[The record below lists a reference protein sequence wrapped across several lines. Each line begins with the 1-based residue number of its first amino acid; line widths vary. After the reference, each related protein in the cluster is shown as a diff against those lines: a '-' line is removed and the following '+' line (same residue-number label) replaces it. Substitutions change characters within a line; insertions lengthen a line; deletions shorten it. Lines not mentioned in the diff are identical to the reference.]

1 MSFSKDSKQKLVA
14 ISAAIIVFLLGVNA
28 FLLYNKYN
36 QDKIIEQQTMD
47 IDEAEKLKADL
58 EKQYYESLTE
68 LEEMKGNNEELNA
81 LIDQQKAELKEQKD
95 KIGRMIRSGKSNKKE
110 LANAREQMSQMR
122 TQMDQYLSEIT
133 TLKEE
138 KQLLTDAN
146 MRLNE
151 EKSSLSSQVE
161 QERTMNA
168 DLTTAKAALV
178 SEKESLLEEK
188 DMLNKKVN
196 IASVIKVSN
205 VITIGEKVRKSG
217 KPVKKKYAKS
227 VDRLKIC
234 FNATENNVTESG
246 MERFYIRIINP
257 LGETLA
263 VEDLGS
269 GVMTNKSSNEEVRF
283 TQYKDVDYT
292 NEEMMTCF
300 LWEPNT
306 SFQKGEYE
314 VEIYNK
320 GHLSGKGNFKLK

>member
-1 MSFSKDSKQKLVA
+1 MSFSKDSKQKLIA

-36 QDKIIEQQTMD
+36 QDKIIDQQSMD

-95 KIGRMIRSGKSNKKE
+95 KIGRMIRSGKSDKKE

-122 TQMDQYLSEIT
+122 VQMDQYLSEIT

-151 EKSSLSSQVE
+151 EKTTLASQVE

-188 DMLNKKVN
+188 DMLSKKVN

-205 VITIGEKVRKSG
+205 VVTTGEKIRKSG
-217 KPVKKKYAKS
+217 KPVSKKYAKS

-234 FNATENNVTESG
+234 FNATENNVSDAG
-246 MERFYIRIINP
+246 MERFYIRVINP

-269 GVMTNKSSNEEVRF
+269 GVMTNHSTNEEVRY
-283 TQYKDVDYT
+283 TQYKDVDYA

-320 GHLSGKGNFKLK
+320 GHLAGRGNFKLK